1 MKKCAV
7 IVAAYKAAPYI
18 GEMIQ
23 SFDALKKLDGWEWE
37 IRIGVDACPETARE
51 LEILG
56 IDYWF
61 SPENVGA
68 YVIRNSLIAKGRA
81 DCYAIFDADDIFEP
95 DYLFKL
101 IPHAVKHGFSCSH
114 KIVFN
119 EKGILETNRR
129 FGGGIP
135 VFTHEV
141 LEKLGGFKSD
151 RVSSDLDFTLRAM
164 QSGVEIYIT
173 PETLW
178 SYRRLETSL
187 TGNPATNCRSAYRAE
202 IEARQDISRVFDGV
216 KITPETTDLEKA
228 GGKDVLV
235 ADKKRV
241 SVIAFAP
248 SGNCPY
254 RKRNWEW
261 LREYW
266 LSFGFELVEIT
277 VPDGEKYNKALAAH
291 LGAKAASGDVLI
303 FADADVYMDK
313 RAVNRAVGAVC
324 SGMFGWAAPNKKVLR
339 HTETE
344 SETILNGGGIVR
356 AENEPYVGQL
366 AGGLFIV
373 SRKCWDETAGFD
385 VRFEGWGGEDSAY
398 SVVLAQRGDGWKP
411 RRDEILFHL
420 WHPEQIS
427 KKQGAY
433 LSLNE
438 TNNQLMHR
446 YRLAA
451 QSGENAESIVDK
463 SLNNQRGN
471 EMKIR
476 IEESTRID
484 GIHCEKGKIVDA
496 QDKTAADL
504 IRWKIAAP
512 ATEGEQRD
520 AEAVKSIPVKSENKD
535 DIPKMRRR
543 NG

>member
-18 GEMIQ
+18 GEMLQ
-23 SFDALKKLDGWEWE
+23 SFDAQKKIDGWEWE
-37 IRIGVDACPETARE
+37 IRIGVDACPDTARE

-56 IDYWF
+56 VDYWF

-68 YVIRNSLIAKGRA
+68 YVVRNSLMDKGRA
-81 DCYAIFDADDIFEP
+81 DCYAIFDADDIMEP
-95 DYLFKL
+95 TYLSTL
-101 IPHAVKHGFSCSH
+101 VPMAAKHGFSCSH
-114 KIVFN
+114 KRVFGAGGTI
-119 EKGILETNRR
+119 ESNRCY
-129 FGGGIP
+129 GGGIQ
-135 VFTHEV
+135 VFTHEL
-141 LEKLGGFKSD
+141 LEKLGGFQPD

-178 SYRRLETSL
+178 SYRRLSTSL

-202 IEARQDISRVFDGV
+202 IEARHDVARVFSGI
-216 KITPETTDLEKA
+216 KITPETVDLKKS
-228 GGKDVLV
+228 GGVDFSIIDKD
-235 ADKKRV
+235 KV

-254 RKRNWEW
+254 RKRNWER

-266 LSFGFELVEIT
+266 LSFGFGLVEIT
-277 VPDGEKYNKALAAH
+277 VPEGEKYNKSLAAH

-344 SETILNGGGIVR
+344 SETMLNGGGIVR

-373 SRKCWDETAGFD
+373 SRKCWDETGGFD
-385 VRFEGWGGEDSAY
+385 VHFEGWGGEDSAY

-451 QSGENAESIVDK
+451 QSGEKAESTVDK
-463 SLNNQRGN
+463 IANKQREN

-476 IEESTRID
+476 IEESTRIE
-484 GIHCEKGKIVDA
+484 GRHCEKGKIVDA
-496 QDKTAADL
+496 QDKIAADL

-512 ATEGEQRD
+512 VTEGGQRD
-520 AEAVKSIPVKSENKD
+520 AEAVKSVPVENESKGD
-535 DIPKMRRR
+535 GPKMRRR

>member
-23 SFDALKKLDGWEWE
+23 SFDSLKNLDGWAWE

-51 LEILG
+51 LELLG
-56 IDYWF
+56 VDYWF

-68 YVIRNSLIAKGRA
+68 YVVRNSLIVKDRA
-81 DCYAIFDADDIFEP
+81 DCYAIFDADDIMEP
-95 DYLFKL
+95 AYLSTL
-101 IPHAVKHGFSCSH
+101 VPMAVKHGFACSH
-114 KIVFN
+114 KRVFGAN
-119 EKGILETNRR
+119 GTIEQNRCY
-129 FGGGIP
+129 GGGIQ
-135 VFTHEV
+135 VFTHEL
-141 LEKLGGFKSD
+141 LEKLGGFRSD

-164 QSGVEIYIT
+164 QSGTELYIT

-178 SYRRLETSL
+178 SYRRLSTSL
-187 TGNPATNCRSAYRAE
+187 TGNPATNCHSAYRAE

-216 KITPETTDLEKA
+216 KIKAETTGLEKA
-228 GGKDVLV
+228 GGKNVSV

-248 SGNCPY
+248 SGGCQY

-261 LREYW
+261 LRAYW
-266 LSFGFELVEIT
+266 LSFGFELVEVT
-277 VPDGEKYNKALAAH
+277 VPEGEKYNKALAAH

-344 SETILNGGGIVR
+344 SETMLNGGGIVR
-356 AENEPYVGQL
+356 AENEPYIGQL
-366 AGGLFIV
+366 AGGLFVV
-373 SRKCWDETAGFD
+373 SRKCWDETGGFD
-385 VRFEGWGGEDSAY
+385 TRFEGWGGEDSAY

-427 KKQGAY
+427 KKQGEY

-438 TNNQLMHR
+438 ANNQLMHR

-451 QSGENAESIVDK
+451 QNGENAACLVDK
-463 SLNNQRGN
+463 SANKQRGD

-484 GIHCEKGKIVDA
+484 GIHCERGKIIDA
-496 QDKTAADL
+496 SDKVAADL
-504 IRWKIAAP
+504 IRWKMAAP
-512 ATEGEQRD
+512 TTEGEQRD
-520 AEAVKSIPVKSENKD
+520 AEAVKSVPVESETKAD
-535 DIPKMRRR
+535 GPKMRRR

>member
-56 IDYWF
+56 VDYWF

-68 YVIRNSLIAKGRA
+68 YVMRNSLIAKGRA
-81 DCYAIFDADDIFEP
+81 DCYAIFDADDTMEP
-95 DYLFKL
+95 DYLFRL
-101 IPHAVKHGFSCSH
+101 IPPAVKNGFSCSH
-114 KIVFN
+114 KRVFGSN
-119 EKGILETNRR
+119 GTIEQNRCY
-129 FGGGIP
+129 GGGIQ
-135 VFTHEV
+135 VFTHE
-141 LEKLGGFKSD
+141 LFEKLGGFKPD

-164 QSGVEIYIT
+164 QSGTEIYIT

-216 KITPETTDLEKA
+216 KIKPETTSLEKA

-241 SVIAFAP
+241 SVIVFAP
-248 SGNCPY
+248 SGGCQY

-261 LREYW
+261 LRAYW

-277 VPDGEKYNKALAAH
+277 VPEGGKYNKALAAH

-313 RAVNRAVGAVC
+313 RAVNRAAGAVC
-324 SGMFGWAAPNKKVLR
+324 SGLFDWAAPNKKVLR
-339 HTETE
+339 HTDDE
-344 SETILNGGGIVR
+344 SEAVGNGGCVVH
-356 AENEPYVGQL
+356 AENEPYIGQL

-373 SRKCWDETAGFD
+373 SRKCWDETGGFD
-385 VRFEGWGGEDSAY
+385 THFEGWGGEDTAY

-427 KKQGAY
+427 KKQGEY

-438 TNNQLMHR
+438 ANNQLVHR

-451 QSGENAESIVDK
+451 QNGENTSGIVDK
-463 SLNNQRGN
+463 IINKQRSD

-512 ATEGEQRD
+512 ATEGGQRD
-520 AEAVKSIPVKSENKD
+520 MEAVKSVSVENGNNADK
-535 DIPKMRRR
+535 PKMRRR